1 MTNYFKGYAKRL
13 KLAEEAKKLKVEK
26 QQEMDRLQNE
36 LNNITVFLAEI
47 DDRKKEVEM
56 KEQLAKSDADKEWQG

>member
-1 MTNYFKGYAKRL
+1 
-13 KLAEEAKKLKVEK
+13 
-26 QQEMDRLQNE
+26 MDRLQNE